1 MAFWTKHSVRFFYV
15 HGLLWCTAFPFF
27 RAYLSDK
34 QELFIFPWPVSC
46 PSEGSQKVNS
56 KLALNYNQDSI
67 WCGEAKNCIWLQKI
81 GEDSFNSPVK
91 GSHTGRVN
99 LIFREKLNNFFNKF
113 FPKSELM
120 KGKGTYLSLS
130 NLRQHKW
137 NYMISKGELRFPNS
151 SCEVMESPFRNH
163 KMYTAGSEKFG
174 WPTHIINSANK
185 PNYMVLTF
193 PPPPPRF
200 PTDAALQF
208 FRNTPLYSFGNN

>member
-1 MAFWTKHSVRFFYV
+1 MFGVVRLRTV
-15 HGLLWCTAFPFF
+15 
-27 RAYLSDK
+27 SDYRRLEK
-34 QELFIFPWPVSC
+34 IVLIVQWKAATQAELIWY
-46 PSEGSQKVNS
+46 SE
-56 KLALNYNQDSI
+56 
-67 WCGEAKNCIWLQKI
+67 KNLKI
-81 GEDSFNSPVK
+81 
-91 GSHTGRVN
+91 
-99 LIFREKLNNFFNKF
+99 LFNKF